1 MELLKKT
8 YSIIPK
14 QQKFKVLII
23 LVLILVQVLL
33 EMIGLGLVIPL
44 VSIIL
49 DINLFYETLSFID
62 IKKFNINEKTLIFI
76 VLGTFLLIYYL
87 KNLYLIFFSWIR
99 NKFASN
105 IWANVCS
112 KLITAYLSKPY
123 LYHVNVNTAEIIR
136 NMEDAKNFETFLN
149 NLVFLI
155 VETLIIIFI
164 FGIFLFL
171 NPKVT
176 LIVLTIMLLFSSI
189 FIFSVKKKLKSW
201 GEQRAHFRR
210 QSTKYLIEAVMGI
223 KQSTVNNVINFFK
236 NRYVK
241 SNKYHAFIHF
251 KYAFIESLP
260 KFLIELVSI
269 TTILFL
275 VLILFNLDVQTK
287 KIVLIISFLSACAI
301 RLMPSAIKIINSLNL
316 INFLRPVINNL
327 HNVLNDKSYTKDI
340 QVDNLQKNI
349 PVINFEREIKIQK
362 LDFEFK
368 KNKPIF
374 KNLNLTIKKGSFIGF
389 VGESGSGKSTL
400 INILLGLLKPKNG
413 RITVDDSDINL
424 NISGWRNSI
433 GYVPQD
439 IYITDDNLKNNVAFG
454 INEEQIDN
462 DKVKTA
468 LDRSQLKNFYINS
481 PEGLNLNLGE
491 NAAKVSGGQK
501 QRIGIARALYRDPK
515 ILILDEATSNLD
527 KSTSDDFMEFILSI
541 KREFTILCITH
552 KFDNLS
558 NCDEIYKIE
567 NKILNKIN

>member
-8 YSIIPK
+8 YFIIP
-14 QQKFKVLII
+14 QHQKLKVLII
-23 LVLILVQVLL
+23 LVLILLQVLI

-44 VSIIL
+44 ISIIL
-49 DINLFYETLSFID
+49 DINLFYETLSFVD
-62 IKKFNINEKTLIFI
+62 IKKFNINQKTLIFI
-76 VLGTFLLIYYL
+76 VLGAFLLIYYL

-236 NRYVK
+236 NRYIK
-241 SNKYHAFIHF
+241 SNKHHAFIHF

-260 KFLIELVSI
+260 KFLIEIVSI

-275 VLILFNLDVQTK
+275 IFMLFNLNIDSK
-287 KIVLIISFLSACAI
+287 KIVLIISFLSVCTI
-301 RLMPSAIKIINSLNL
+301 RLMPSTIKIINSLNL
-316 INFLRPVINNL
+316 INFLRPVIINL
-327 HNVLNDKSYTKDI
+327 YNILNDKSYTKDI
-340 QVDNLQKNI
+340 TVDNSQKNI

-368 KNKPIF
+368 KDKPIF

-413 RITVDDSDINL
+413 RIMVDDSDINL